1 MKNAEIIALAKVM
14 KEKAV
19 KEASQEL
26 EAGRYELDMLV
37 RILGSFTKGED
48 YETTV
53 PNKINFTLL
62 AAMALS
68 KVNIETRNSII
79 DEFITAMENPEELE
93 KLAEEIKVGVQKKLD
108 KIKGMT
114 KTTATGKVTTDL
126 SAEVV
131 GAAKIVRIAKDK
143 T

>member
-1 MKNAEIIALAKVM
+1 MKNAEIIAVAKVM
-14 KEKAV
+14 KDDIV
-19 KEASQEL
+19 KEASKKL
-26 EAGRYELDMLV
+26 DSGRYELEILI
-37 RILGSFTKGED
+37 RILGSFQKGAD

-53 PNKINFTLL
+53 PNKINFNLL

-79 DEFITAMENPEELE
+79 DEFITAMEKPEELE

-108 KIKGMT
+108 KIKGLT

-131 GAAKIVRIAKDK
+131 GGSKIVRIAKDA
-143 T
+143 

>member
-1 MKNAEIIALAKVM
+1 MKNAEIVAIAKVI
-14 KEKAV
+14 KDKVV

-26 EAGRYELDMLV
+26 EAGRYELDLLV
-37 RILGSFTKGED
+37 RILGSFTKGDD
-48 YETTV
+48 YQTTV

-79 DEFITAMENPEELE
+79 DEFITAMEKPAELE

-114 KTTATGKVTTDL
+114 ETTATGKVTTDL